1 MANSTRALLR
11 QYERLTEFLGHA
23 LGPDYEVA
31 LHDLT
36 DRNRSIIAIA
46 NGHVSGRSVGA
57 PLTNIALGILKSRS
71 YETRDYLLHYA
82 GVSVNGKDL
91 RSSTMYIKE
100 DGELVGMLCINF
112 DDSRYRDVSQQVL
125 ALCRPDGFGH
135 EDSPPPERE
144 DSPARLGPETFRN
157 STEAVAID
165 AVNRQ
170 LEKLG
175 VPADRL
181 ISDERLR
188 IIAALEEE
196 GIFLLKGSVKDVAHG
211 LGCSQAS
218 VYRYLAQIRSEGTEA
233 F

>member
-36 DRNRSIIAIA
+36 DKNRSIIAIA

-57 PLTNIALGILKSRS
+57 PLTNVALGILKSRS
-71 YETRDYLLHYA
+71 YETQDYLLHYA

-112 DDSRYRDVSQQVL
+112 DDSRYRDIGRQVL
-125 ALCRPDGFGH
+125 SLCHPDSFVH
-135 EDSPPPERE
+135 EDPQPPERG
-144 DSPARLGPETFRN
+144 DSSVRLGPETFRN

-188 IIAALEEE
+188 IIAALDEE

-218 VYRYLAQIRSEGTEA
+218 VYRYLTQSRSEA
-233 F
+233 AV